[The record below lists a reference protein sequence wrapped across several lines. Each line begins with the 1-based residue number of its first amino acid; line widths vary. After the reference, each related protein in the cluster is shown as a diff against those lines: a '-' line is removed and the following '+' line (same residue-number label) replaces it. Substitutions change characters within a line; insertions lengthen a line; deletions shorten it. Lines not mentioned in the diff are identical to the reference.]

1 MTITIK
7 PELGVPIPTSFKPEE
22 YKGLLTRAKA
32 AFKTREFLIRNGLV
46 EPDPENPADRPF
58 IEAAARQAAM
68 QFTGTPAG
76 YRRPYNAETAKWLN
90 GLLDR
95 YSNNIIEDSIRLKN
109 YITTRLIEESDGE
122 KASDRLSALEKLGKL
137 SQLGMFA
144 EKVEVSVTHRTTD
157 ELKSE
162 LEKKLS
168 KYMGTAERV
177 DTPIKAKRKAMVID
191 LDKELGV
198 VDITSEENERI

>member
-1 MTITIK
+1 MTITIR

-22 YKGLLTRAKA
+22 YGSLLACAKA

-46 EPDPENPADRPF
+46 ELDPENPADRPF

-68 QFTGTPAG
+68 QFTGTPVAQ
-76 YRRPYNAETAKWLN
+76 RRPYNTETAKWLN
-90 GLLDR
+90 NLLDK
-95 YSNNIIEDSIRLKN
+95 YNNSIIEDSIRLKN
-109 YITTRLIEESDGE
+109 YVTTRLIEESDGE

-144 EKVEVSVTHRTTD
+144 EKIEVSVTHRTTD
-157 ELKSE
+157 ELKHE
-162 LEKKLS
+162 LDKKLS
-168 KYMGTAERV
+168 KYMGTAERI

-191 LDKELGV
+191 LDEELGF
-198 VDITSEENERI
+198 VDVKSEDNERI